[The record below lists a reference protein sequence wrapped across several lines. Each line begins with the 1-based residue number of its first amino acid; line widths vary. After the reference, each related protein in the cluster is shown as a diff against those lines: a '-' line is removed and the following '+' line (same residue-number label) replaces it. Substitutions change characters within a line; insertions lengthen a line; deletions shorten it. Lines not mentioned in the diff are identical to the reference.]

1 MYLEAKGS
9 LESGL
14 KVYLKETIGESEY
27 QKLRGKRKKNKKL
40 VEKLLTNRKK
50 TVIIMDVV
58 KYVPLA
64 QLDRATAF

>member
-1 MYLEAKGS
+1 MLE
-9 LESGL
+9 
-14 KVYLKETIGESEY
+14 KVAATEYERRTVEGYKEDIDYIDE
-27 QKLRGKRKKNKKL
+27 KLRGKRKKNKKL
-40 VEKLLTNRKK
+40 VEKPLTNRKK